1 MGEDLHD
8 EGGSLSQDQW
18 IRDGGGQRWLP
29 SKYKSVVVLWLAVYP
44 AVVIGMTL
52 LRPLVGD
59 LPIAIQA
66 LLLTFFVIPL
76 AVLVLIPFMQRR
88 LSSWLQQ

>member
-1 MGEDLHD
+1 M
-8 EGGSLSQDQW
+8 SQDQS
-18 IRDGGGQRWLP
+18 IRDGDQHATP
-29 SKYKSVVVLWLAVYP
+29 SRCKSVVVLWLAVYP

-76 AVLVLIPFMQRR
+76 AVLVLIPFIQRR

>member
-1 MGEDLHD
+1 
-8 EGGSLSQDQW
+8 
-18 IRDGGGQRWLP
+18 
-29 SKYKSVVVLWLAVYP
+29 VVVLWLAVYP